1 MKKLLSIIVIIAIS
15 LSATAQQNRDAL
27 PRKDGMHG
35 GKHKPGKMHNR
46 QMMKEMNFSDA
57 QKAQLKANRE
67 SYKAKMQQ
75 LNQQQDITV
84 KEFKA
89 RKEALNKEQRSSM
102 QSILTAEQ
110 KSKMAEMRTKRE
122 QENKARENKRFEKM
136 KTNLSLS
143 NEQAS
148 QIKAQNETVFNN
160 LKAIRENESLSMEQ
174 KKQQMKA
181 IKDAARQ
188 ERMKVLTTEQQQK
201 MEDLKKEN
209 KHKGRK

>member
-1 MKKLLSIIVIIAIS
+1 
-15 LSATAQQNRDAL
+15 
-27 PRKDGMHG
+27 
-35 GKHKPGKMHNR
+35 
-46 QMMKEMNFSDA
+46 
-57 QKAQLKANRE
+57 
-67 SYKAKMQQ
+67 
-75 LNQQQDITV
+75 
-84 KEFKA
+84 
-89 RKEALNKEQRSSM
+89 
-102 QSILTAEQ
+102 
-110 KSKMAEMRTKRE
+110 
-122 QENKARENKRFEKM
+122 M

-148 QIKAQNETVFNN
+148 QIKAQNESVFNN

>member
-1 MKKLLSIIVIIAIS
+1 
-15 LSATAQQNRDAL
+15 
-27 PRKDGMHG
+27 
-35 GKHKPGKMHNR
+35 
-46 QMMKEMNFSDA
+46 
-57 QKAQLKANRE
+57 
-67 SYKAKMQQ
+67 
-75 LNQQQDITV
+75 
-84 KEFKA
+84 
-89 RKEALNKEQRSSM
+89 
-102 QSILTAEQ
+102 
-110 KSKMAEMRTKRE
+110 
-122 QENKARENKRFEKM
+122 M

-148 QIKAQNETVFNN
+148 QIKAQNESVFNN

-201 MEDLKKEN
+201 MEDLKKEK